1 MCLGCA
7 VASGTPSCWLQLC
20 LSTSSHF
27 ALLLRCL
34 FLVQVFVPQAALI
47 SMLLPVCVSLG
58 LTATDCSGYDYGSV
72 SFTVDASKSLQSCS
86 GPALVTA
93 ANVSCLVTCG
103 CNYYQA
109 ISHQQCT
116 NCEACP
122 PGGQC
127 SADSILAVAGQWGAP
142 DPATGVVSF
151 GVCPTEY
158 CCGGPAWPCT
168 KRNSCAGNRTGQLCG
183 DCTKGF
189 VVPIGSEY
197 CVSVDSCS
205 SSLGPVAGVG
215 VVVFIAGALV
225 QLIPVSGVWL
235 PSTTFPSGKARLAIY
250 FAQVVVWYVVY
261 LSALSCATPPLPPSR
276 MSCGACVVVR
286 PGYRPTVSAHSTLLF
301 ALPSSCLLLRRQ

>member
-1 MCLGCA
+1 M
-7 VASGTPSCWLQLC
+7 
-20 LSTSSHF
+20 
-27 ALLLRCL
+27 
-34 FLVQVFVPQAALI
+34 
-47 SMLLPVCVSLG
+47 
-58 LTATDCSGYDYGSV
+58 
-72 SFTVDASKSLQSCS
+72 
-86 GPALVTA
+86 
-93 ANVSCLVTCG
+93 
-103 CNYYQA
+103 
-109 ISHQQCT
+109 
-116 NCEACP
+116 
-122 PGGQC
+122 
-127 SADSILAVAGQWGAP
+127 
-142 DPATGVVSF
+142 VSF

-205 SSLGPVAGVG
+205 SSLGLVVGVG

-261 LSALSCATPPLPPSR
+261 LSALSCATPPLSPLPPE
-276 MSCGACVVVR
+276 
-286 PGYRPTVSAHSTLLF
+286 
-301 ALPSSCLLLRRQ
+301 